1 MYSVCRRARIHASCE
16 TQSRLGSH
24 LADAARCTFVEVR
37 QALLWSGLLLG
48 SQATDTLTTA
58 IDRARG
64 AVEMMP
70 ISSRLL
76 EVGGVALFWTF
87 KVMVAAAAGPRP
99 ARSLRRCSRDRASAN
114 LPDASG
120 RTVARAL
127 RRYFCDVVLPLV
139 LRGYCDALV
148 FNDETYKFLRRR
160 LGQSLDGLWL
170 EPHASALL
178 LLTKGSWCLATARF
192 RRDSC
197 SSCDWRS

>member
-1 MYSVCRRARIHASCE
+1 MCSVCRRARVHASCE

-24 LADAARCTFVEVR
+24 LADAARCTFVEIR

-87 KVMVAAAAGPRP
+87 KVMIVASAAAALVAAARKV
-99 ARSLRRCSRDRASAN
+99 RENERLSVVTFRVSLVAVQAITIALAAVSLSN
-114 LPDASG
+114 L
-120 RTVARAL
+120 
-127 RRYFCDVVLPLV
+127 
-139 LRGYCDALV
+139 
-148 FNDETYKFLRRR
+148 
-160 LGQSLDGLWL
+160 
-170 EPHASALL
+170 ALL
-178 LLTKGSWCLATARF
+178 TSI
-192 RRDSC
+192 
-197 SSCDWRS
+197 